1 MEADTNFILKY
12 KKKKTSAKFL
22 FKADVT
28 HFSSVRQLKILQANS
43 MNFSVY
49 SLQYLQDG
57 TEYKQSKRFL

>member
-1 MEADTNFILKY
+1 MQ
-12 KKKKTSAKFL
+12 KFL

-57 TEYKQSKRFL
+57 TEYKQSKRVL